1 MILGK
6 GDYLLMNIVVLCA
19 GTSTEREVSI
29 VTGHMVCNG
38 LRQKGH
44 NARVLDVFFGIYGHD
59 NIDENNFFEGDYNL
73 NEAVGGISELTSLI
87 SEVKKS
93 RKGFFGEKVLDICQA
108 ADIVFMALHGANGE
122 DGKVQAVFDLFEI
135 KYTGTGYLGS
145 ALAMDKGMTKQL
157 FLTNDVPTPKGI
169 KLTMGSNKDY
179 VNAVKE
185 AGITYPCV
193 VKPCCGGS
201 SIGVSIPDDDEKLKN
216 ALKEAFEFEDNV
228 IVEEYI
234 KGREFSVGVIGEE
247 ALPVIEIIPLQGFYD
262 YKNKYQEGMT
272 KEECPANISE
282 ALTIKMQEEAVHA
295 SRILQLD
302 TYSRIDFLC
311 DSEDNIYC
319 LEANTLPGM
328 TPTSL
333 IPQEAAAIGISFPDL
348 CEKLIF
354 ESMK

>member
-1 MILGK
+1 
-6 GDYLLMNIVVLCA
+6 MNIVVLCA

-44 NARVLDVFFGIYGHD
+44 NARVLDVFFGTYGHD
-59 NIDENNFFEGDYNL
+59 NIDENNFFDGTYNL
-73 NEAVGGISELTSLI
+73 KESVDEISALTSKI
-87 SEVKKS
+87 NEVKNL
-93 RKGFFGEKVLDICQA
+93 RKGFFGKKVLDICQM

-122 DGKVQAVFDLFEI
+122 DGKVQAAFDLFEI

-169 KLTMGSNKDY
+169 KLTIGKTEDY
-179 VNAVKE
+179 VTVIKD
-185 AGITYPCV
+185 AGISYPCV

-201 SIGVSIPDDDEKLKN
+201 SIGVSIPDDDEKLEK

-234 KGREFSVGVIGEE
+234 KGREFSVGVIGDK

-282 ALTIKMQEEAVHA
+282 TLTRKMQEEAVHV
-295 SRILQLD
+295 SKVLQLD

-311 DSEDNIYC
+311 DSEENIYC

-333 IPQEAAAIGISFPDL
+333 IPQEAAAVGIDFPEL
-348 CEKLIF
+348 CEKLIC

>member
-1 MILGK
+1 
-6 GDYLLMNIVVLCA
+6 MNIVVLCA

-38 LRQKGH
+38 LREKGH
-44 NARVLDVFFGIYGHD
+44 NARVLDVFFGTYGNND
-59 NIDENNFFEGDYNL
+59 IDENNFFDGDYNL
-73 NEAVGGISELTSLI
+73 EQEVDKISELTSEI
-87 SEVKKS
+87 DKVKNS
-93 RKGFFGEKVLDICQA
+93 RKGFFGEKVLDICQSS
-108 ADIVFMALHGANGE
+108 DIVFMALHGSNGE
-122 DGKVQAVFDLFEI
+122 DGKIQAVFDLFEI

-157 FLTNDVPTPKGI
+157 FQADNVPTPKGI
-169 KLTMGSNKDY
+169 KLTINKTNDY
-179 VNAVKE
+179 IKLIKDS
-185 AGITYPCV
+185 GISYPCV

-201 SIGVSIPDDDEKLKN
+201 SIGVSIPDSDEKLEN
-216 ALKEAFEFEDNV
+216 ALKEAFKFEDNV

-234 KGREFSVGVIGEE
+234 KGREFSVAVIGDE

-262 YKNKYQEGMT
+262 YKNKYQAGMT

-282 ALTIKMQEEAVHA
+282 ELTKKMQEEAVHA
-295 SRILQLD
+295 SRVLQLD

-311 DSEDNIYC
+311 DSNDNIYC

-333 IPQEAAAIGISFPDL
+333 IPQEAAAIGIDFPQL
-348 CEKLIF
+348 CEKLVF